1 MTDDNL
7 TICSKCKGTGKVQ
20 KGAVFTGASSNCK
33 QCGFQALGSTQVKQ
47 FQKRGNLC
55 RECSGDFE

>member
-1 MTDDNL
+1 MWGVSIMT
-7 TICSKCKGTGKVQ
+7 K
-20 KGAVFTGASSNCK
+20 FTGYSTLCK

-55 RECSGDFE
+55 RECSGDWIY